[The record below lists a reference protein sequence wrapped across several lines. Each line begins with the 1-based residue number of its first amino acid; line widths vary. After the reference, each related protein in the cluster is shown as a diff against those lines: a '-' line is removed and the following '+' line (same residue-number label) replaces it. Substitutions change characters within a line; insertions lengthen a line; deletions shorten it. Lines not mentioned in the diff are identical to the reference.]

1 MNPKCKDSKIKWRR
15 QTQGLKPTNKDVVYI
30 LVQDPTGKPAFHVI
44 LPQYPDKQA
53 HALPGFLFEFATLH
67 K

>member
-1 MNPKCKDSKIKWRR
+1 MEQANTTR
-15 QTQGLKPTNKDVVYI
+15 GNNKGKGIVYI
-30 LVQDPTGKPAFHVI
+30 LVHDPTGKPAFHVI

-67 K
+67 SGFCVADTS